1 MYLSHISYQLIHI
14 ATVMN
19 NFKVMP
25 NKFVKHFDNDI
36 LSKVSVDDCAQA
48 CVTSLTF
55 VCNSFEYQYATS
67 YCLLST
73 LHPDENPS
81 MITTNIGVDLYISK
95 FCVTLP

>member
-1 MYLSHISYQLIHI
+1 M
-14 ATVMN
+14 VMN